1 MNTLCILNPT
11 TSVKWVSRTYYLLI
25 TPFCLLPTIE
35 YHTHHSCGY
44 SSDSCSNSSCSTTP
58 NCTIFTK
65 FYQDDCRPGDRTKA
79 KPSGNP
85 GRRPVVYTQTNSS
98 IVMKNEAEPRKEEW
112 IAICNVL
119 WCYINVSLRPERIRP
134 FILRLKGYK
143 LLTWCCNKTHINTSV
158 PFIDQDLIFTLQ
170 NDTKSPCRDAPNN
183 VTMSQTLWWPMSKV
197 TTNF

>member
-1 MNTLCILNPT
+1 MHSLVHGSLAGKRISSGSHSCHRPPLTARRTRRRQRFIRTPFSAFAQMNTLCILNPT

-98 IVMKNEAEPRKEEW
+98 IVMKNEAEPRKEE
-112 IAICNVL
+112 
-119 WCYINVSLRPERIRP
+119 
-134 FILRLKGYK
+134 
-143 LLTWCCNKTHINTSV
+143 
-158 PFIDQDLIFTLQ
+158 
-170 NDTKSPCRDAPNN
+170 
-183 VTMSQTLWWPMSKV
+183 
-197 TTNF
+197 